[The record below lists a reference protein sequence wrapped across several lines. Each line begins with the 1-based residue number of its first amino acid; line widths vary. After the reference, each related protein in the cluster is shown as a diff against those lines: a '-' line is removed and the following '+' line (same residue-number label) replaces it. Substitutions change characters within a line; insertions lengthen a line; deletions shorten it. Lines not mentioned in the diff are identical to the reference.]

1 MTNWCLTKVS
11 RIFSGEWISFW
22 TNVSGIIRQSHPEK
36 LQNSYNC
43 PLLFPSSILD
53 TFQPGGSSSSSV
65 ISFCLFILFMGFLQE
80 EYWSGLPFPPPV
92 DHVSSELSTMTCSS
106 WVSLYSHSLFMETL
120 YLKLEK
126 QLFLAIPLSLKYI
139 SHFSQTLFMSFS
151 DRLKLLKVMLP
162 MTTHERKSSESKKKK
177 NLHLKSI

>member
-92 DHVSSELSTMTCSS
+92 DHVLSEFFTMTHTF
-106 WVSLYSHSLFMETL
+106 WVALHGMAHSFIELCYPLHHNKAVIHEGEG
-120 YLKLEK
+120 YLL
-126 QLFLAIPLSLKYI
+126 
-139 SHFSQTLFMSFS
+139 
-151 DRLKLLKVMLP
+151 
-162 MTTHERKSSESKKKK
+162 
-177 NLHLKSI
+177 NC